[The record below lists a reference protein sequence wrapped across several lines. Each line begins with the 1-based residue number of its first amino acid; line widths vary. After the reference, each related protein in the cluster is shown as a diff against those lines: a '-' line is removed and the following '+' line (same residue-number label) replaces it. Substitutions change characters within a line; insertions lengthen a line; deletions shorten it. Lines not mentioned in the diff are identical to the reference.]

1 MQIFSFA
8 GDNYMKYQSLL
19 SGENKKKKKKYFNMS
34 SADNFIQHAKR

>member
-19 SGENKKKKKKYFNMS
+19 SGENKKKKYFNMS